1 MTNSKFTKEQQ
12 EKAMELLTDNGDYL
26 NIIPI
31 EDFMTIYEPYEI
43 ARMVKQ
49 SNLNLDCDYVRVN
62 DYYSDTHEADDMYS
76 LLSDDEIE
84 EALNE
89 LQ

>member
-1 MTNSKFTKEQQ
+1 MTTTKFTEEQQ
-12 EKAMELLTDNGDYL
+12 EKAMELLEDNGDL
-26 NIIPI
+26 NIMPV
-31 EDFMTIYEPYEI
+31 EEFMTIYEPYEI
-43 ARMVKQ
+43 AKMVKQ

-62 DYYSDTHEADDMYS
+62 DYYSDTHEADDTYS

-84 EALNE
+84 DALDE

>member
-1 MTNSKFTKEQQ
+1 MATTKFTAEQQ
-12 EKAMELLTDNGDYL
+12 EKAMELLTDNGEL
-26 NIIPI
+26 NIMPI
-31 EDFMTIYEPYEI
+31 EDFMTVYEPYEV

>member
-1 MTNSKFTKEQQ
+1 MTTTKFTAEQQ
-12 EKAMELLTDNGDYL
+12 EKAMELLTDNGEL
-26 NIIPI
+26 NIMPL
-31 EDFMTIYEPYEI
+31 EEFMADYEPYEV
-43 ARMVKQ
+43 AKMVKQ
-49 SNLNLDCDYVRVN
+49 SKLNLDCDYVRVN

-84 EALNE
+84 EALQE

>member
-1 MTNSKFTKEQQ
+1 MTTTKFTEEQQ
-12 EKAMELLTDNGDYL
+12 EKAMELLTDNGDL
-26 NIIPI
+26 NIMPI
-31 EDFMTIYEPYEI
+31 EEFMTDYEPYEI
-43 ARMVKQ
+43 AKMVKQ
-49 SNLNLDCDYVRVN
+49 SDLNLDCDYVRVN

-76 LLSDDEIE
+76 LVSDDEVE

>member
-1 MTNSKFTKEQQ
+1 MTKFTEEQQ
-12 EKAMELLTDNGDYL
+12 EKAMELLEDNGDL
-26 NIIPI
+26 NIMPV
-31 EDFMTIYEPYEI
+31 EEFMTVYEPYEI

-62 DYYSDTHEADDMYS
+62 SYYSDTHEADDVYS
-76 LLSDDEIE
+76 LVSDEEVE
-84 EALNE
+84 EALDE

>member
-1 MTNSKFTKEQQ
+1 MTTTKFTPEQQ
-12 EKAMELLTDNGDYL
+12 EKAMELLTDNGDL
-26 NIIPI
+26 DIMPV
-31 EDFMTIYEPYEI
+31 EEFMTIYEPYEI
-43 ARMVKQ
+43 AKMVKQ

-62 DYYSDTHEADDMYS
+62 VYYSDTHEADDTYS

-84 EALNE
+84 DALDE

>member
-1 MTNSKFTKEQQ
+1 MTKFTEEQQ
-12 EKAMELLTDNGDYL
+12 EKAMELLEDNGDL
-26 NIIPI
+26 NIMPV
-31 EDFMTIYEPYEI
+31 EEFMTAYEPYEI
-43 ARMVKQ
+43 AKMVKL

-62 DYYSDTHEADDMYS
+62 DYYSDTHEADDMYT